1 MKKYIPQLVAVLMLL
16 PSAAMAETI
25 SFVDPVGDHT
35 GNVDVVGM
43 DFTFDTTTGGYTIDL
58 TADNAN
64 PFVGDFRININLFNV
79 TLDEFFQST
88 FNDFNL
94 AAPQTSFSLSG
105 ADLNI
110 TDWLASHTIATS
122 TLAGL
127 GNPSSS
133 SLFRSSVANLPF
145 ESICVSEDIIGIDGC
160 SPDIPPVP
168 VPAAVWLFGTA
179 LVGFVGI
186 ARRRRLA

>member
-1 MKKYIPQLVAVLMLL
+1 MKKYFTHLLVSLMFL
-16 PSAAMAETI
+16 PSIGMAEVI
-25 SFVDPVGDHT
+25 SFTDPVGDHT
-35 GNVDVVGM
+35 GNVDVIGM
-43 DFTFDTTTGGYTIDL
+43 DFTFDTTGSYTIDL

-79 TLDEFFQST
+79 TLDEFFQDT
-88 FNDFNL
+88 FNDFSL
-94 AAPQTSFSLSG
+94 AAAQTSLSLSG
-105 ADLNI
+105 SDSLIA
-110 TDWLASHTIATS
+110 DWLASHTVATS

-133 SLFRSSVANLPF
+133 SLFRSSVSNLPF
-145 ESICVSEDIIGIDGC
+145 DSICVSEDIIGIDGC

-179 LVGFVGI
+179 LIGFVGI
-186 ARRRRLA
+186 ARRRKLA